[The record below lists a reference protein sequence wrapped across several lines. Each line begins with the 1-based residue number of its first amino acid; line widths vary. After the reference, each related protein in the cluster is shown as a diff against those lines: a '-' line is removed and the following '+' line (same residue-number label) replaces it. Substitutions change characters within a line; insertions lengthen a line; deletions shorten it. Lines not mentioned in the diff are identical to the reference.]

1 MKNLLFTCL
10 LFTALGFCVS
20 CGDDAEE
27 IAPIEFKEQDL
38 QGFINGKD
46 WIYKIGRV
54 VFDQN
59 RLFMNIYE
67 ESSIDICSAFPSGNL
82 VLFSVPNSRGYIELK
97 VGDFNSSQTVALY
110 DELANEN
117 IIATEG
123 AIEILTIDLDNKIV
137 TGRMDV
143 RTLTGDFMN
152 GNFTLD
158 YCF

>member
-1 MKNLLFTCL
+1 MKNVIFTYL
-10 LFTALGFCVS
+10 LFTAMALCIS
-20 CGDDAEE
+20 CGNNDEE
-27 IAPIEFKEQDL
+27 IAPIEFKDQDL
-38 QGFINGKD
+38 QGIINGKS
-46 WIYKIGRV
+46 WVYKIGRV

-67 ESSIDICSAFPSGNL
+67 ESSTDICNDFPSGNL
-82 VLFSVPNSRGYIELK
+82 VLFSIPNSRGYIELK
-97 VGDFNSSQTVALY
+97 VGDFNTSQTVTLY
-110 DELANEN
+110 DDSSIEN
-117 IIATEG
+117 IIATQG